1 MSQSKDIEKASNK
14 EVGITNVQQCA
25 NVGSEKQ
32 TREAS
37 SEQKSST
44 LQSNSTMSPEEY
56 DQYHKRLDL
65 EREEKEERLRNAKK
79 AKIEYLKQ
87 QEKIELQRKLSKE
100 GQSTL
105 ETYFKKK

>member
-25 NVGSEKQ
+25 NIDSEKQ
-32 TREAS
+32 
-37 SEQKSST
+37 KFST

-79 AKIEYLKQ
+79 TKIEYLKQ
-87 QEKIELQRKLSKE
+87 QEKIELQRKLSRE